1 MDMEFFETII
11 PMLLSGIQVT
21 FYIAVIGILIGLIIG
36 GMCGFILQ
44 TKCKPLKL
52 VADIYI
58 WIIRATPLMVQA
70 LYVYF
75 VIPKMM
81 GIKLSA
87 NTVGIMVIALNSGAF
102 MSEIVKGALASIDPG
117 QKEAA
122 CSLGLTNI
130 QTMIHVVIPPAFK
143 IALPG
148 LFNQFIIS
156 VKDTALLSIITVNE
170 VTHQAQNYAALSF
183 QTIPTYTVLA
193 VCYLLIISI
202 LIILQKWVE
211 KKLRQS

>member
-1 MDMEFFETII
+1 MDAEFLGTII
-11 PMLLSGIQVT
+11 PMLISGIKIT
-21 FYIAVIGILIGLIIG
+21 FLIAVVGILLGLVIGSI
-36 GMCGFILQ
+36 CGFILQ
-44 TKCKPLKL
+44 SKVKPLKII
-52 VADIYI
+52 AEAYI

-75 VIPKMM
+75 VIPKWI
-81 GIKLSA
+81 GIDLSA

-102 MSEIVKGALASIDPG
+102 MSEIVKGALCSVDPG

-122 CSLGLTNI
+122 SSLGLTNM

-143 IALPG
+143 IAMPG

-183 QTIPTYTVLA
+183 KIIPTYTVLA
-193 VCYLLIISI
+193 LFYLFVISI
-202 LIILQKWVE
+202 LIIFQKWIE
-211 KKLRQS
+211 KRVGG

>member
-1 MDMEFFETII
+1 MNIQFYQTIL
-11 PMLLSGIQVT
+11 PMLFSGIKVT
-21 FYIAVIGILIGLIIG
+21 FYIAVIGILCGIVIASV
-36 GMCGFILQ
+36 CGFILQ
-44 TKCKPLKL
+44 SKLKVL
-52 VADIYI
+52 KVIAEAYI

-75 VIPKMM
+75 VIPKMI
-81 GIKLSA
+81 GLDFPA
-87 NTVGIMVIALNSGAF
+87 TTVGIIVIALNSGAF
-102 MSEIVKGALASIDPG
+102 MSEIIKGALQSIDPG

-122 CSLGLTNI
+122 ASLGLSGF
-130 QTMIHVVIPPAFK
+130 QTMLHVVIPPAFK

-156 VKDTALLSIITVNE
+156 VKDTALLSVITVNE
-170 VTHQAQNYAALSF
+170 ATHQAQNYAALSF

-193 VCYLLIISI
+193 AFYLVIISI

-211 KKLRQS
+211 KKMG